1 MRILAFSD
9 VGNWN
14 GYTRAVRQFEPTVVV
29 LAGDLTSDGCAD
41 FWHTALEAIPAYRT
55 KRRALERKLSKF
67 RAESKRLAVWDE
79 IYTLQDHYRDTP
91 AFLAARRLH
100 VDRFYRFLKRVGS
113 AAQVL
118 VVKGD
123 HDDDF
128 PAITSPNESMP
139 FPAAPRFPERLTP
152 LAGGRS
158 WASASIKAGL
168 RRPLRAMIA
177 QFRGQAGIVV
187 AHAPQ
192 KNVRLL
198 AELQP
203 RLIIRGHFGAGRFVV
218 DDVPAVFTTRTHAI
232 IDVSEENITAIRCAD
247 SRSERGMMRDYPW
260 LQPYV
265 PSTG

>member
-14 GYTRAVRQFEPTVVV
+14 GYARVVRQHQPTVVI
-29 LAGDLTSDGCAD
+29 LAGDLTSDGGAD
-41 FWHTALEAIPAYRT
+41 FWHSALEAIPAYRT

-79 IYTLQDHYRDTP
+79 IYALQDHYRDTS
-91 AFLAARRLH
+91 AFLAARRRLH

-113 AAQVL
+113 VAQVL

-128 PAITSPNESMP
+128 PGDYQLERINAIAGCTEISGKTCAIGGWT
-139 FPAAPRFPERLTP
+139 FLGLGFDQAA
-152 LAGGRS
+152 
-158 WASASIKAGL
+158 L

-177 QFRGQAGIVV
+177 QFRGKAEIVV

-192 KNVRLL
+192 KNVELL
-198 AELQP
+198 AAL
-203 RLIIRGHFGAGRFVV
+203 
-218 DDVPAVFTTRTHAI
+218 
-232 IDVSEENITAIRCAD
+232 
-247 SRSERGMMRDYPW
+247 SRD
-260 LQPYV
+260 
-265 PSTG
+265 